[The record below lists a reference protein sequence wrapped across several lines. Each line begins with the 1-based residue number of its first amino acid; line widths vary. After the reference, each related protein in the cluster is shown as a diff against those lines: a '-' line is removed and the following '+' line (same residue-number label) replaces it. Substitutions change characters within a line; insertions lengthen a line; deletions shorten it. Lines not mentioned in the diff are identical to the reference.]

1 MGVSA
6 SQSPPRQKRG
16 DVFYQVLLGSI
27 LQLGGG
33 SLTSRLVCV
42 GEKERENLSP
52 RPKRK
57 KEKKEE
63 KKEENYKEKEKI
75 ERKGLPGDKEA
86 RRIWLNWG
94 LDMT

>member
-1 MGVSA
+1 LEAFSNWAVAASRVALSA
-6 SQSPPRQKRG
+6 
-16 DVFYQVLLGSI
+16 L
-27 LQLGGG
+27 
-33 SLTSRLVCV
+33 
-42 GEKERENLSP
+42 EKKRENLSP

-57 KEKKEE
+57 KKKE
-63 KKEENYKEKEKI
+63 KNFENYKEKEKI